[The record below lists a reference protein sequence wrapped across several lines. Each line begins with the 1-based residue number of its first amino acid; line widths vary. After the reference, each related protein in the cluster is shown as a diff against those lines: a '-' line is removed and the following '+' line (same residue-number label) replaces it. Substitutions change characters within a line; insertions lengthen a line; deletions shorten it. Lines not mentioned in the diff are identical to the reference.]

1 MKIDFPILA
10 SLALVVQWIG
20 RKIADLEIGVRFP
33 SGAQKNIPLCGMF
46 VFLNHPDSFSC
57 LYRCS
62 FNLLKNV

>member
-1 MKIDFPILA
+1 
-10 SLALVVQWIG
+10 
-20 RKIADLEIGVRFP
+20 
-33 SGAQKNIPLCGMF
+33 MF